1 MYVLSLSWLVL
12 FLLIHTPALTI
23 AAKQPAYNF
32 NPVTMK
38 KELVSFLSAF
48 ELFKPEEINEL
59 AELMTVVSVKKNSL
73 IVKEG
78 EVCNH
83 CFFVLRG
90 CLRQYVVIDGLEKS
104 TAFYTE
110 HQAVN
115 FFTSYTSQTV
125 SACNL
130 YSLEDSILLVGNPVT
145 DAELYQKFPV
155 LEKLT
160 RKMMEEEFGKTQ
172 DNFSKFITSS
182 PEERYLNLLN
192 ERPGLLQRVPLI
204 HIASYLGITPESLSR
219 IRKRILVK

>member
-1 MYVLSLSWLVL
+1 
-12 FLLIHTPALTI
+12 
-23 AAKQPAYNF
+23 
-32 NPVTMK
+32 MK
-38 KELVSFLSAF
+38 KELVNFLSAF
-48 ELFKPEEINEL
+48 KLFKPGEVTEL
-59 AELMTVVSVKKNSL
+59 ADLMTVISVRKNSL

-78 EVCNH
+78 EVCNN
-83 CFFVLRG
+83 CFFVLKG

-110 HQAVN
+110 QQAVN
-115 FFTSYTSQTV
+115 FFTSYTSQTA
-125 SACNL
+125 SECNL

-145 DAELYQKFPV
+145 DAELYRKFPV

-160 RKMMEEEFGKTQ
+160 RKIMEEEFGKTQ
-172 DNFSKFITSS
+172 DDFSKFITSS
-182 PEERYLNLLN
+182 PEERYLNLLK